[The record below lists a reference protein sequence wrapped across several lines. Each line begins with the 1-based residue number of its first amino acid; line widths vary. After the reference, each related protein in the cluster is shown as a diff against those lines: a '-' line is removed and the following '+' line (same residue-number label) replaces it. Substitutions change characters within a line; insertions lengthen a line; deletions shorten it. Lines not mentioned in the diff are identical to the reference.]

1 MNLPRVY
8 LCPHQ
13 SSCLTSFAVHVNR
26 RRGYELHK
34 RYWLFLVC
42 GCLRSGNR
50 TVTPFMLLDGA
61 SLWGTGVAAEK
72 AAKKGRAWH
81 PAHRHMIFLPGCPPL
96 FPPSKELETLSLPKP
111 LRKQGDFTPLQGHS
125 NDWCSVNAW
134 IIEWTRAM
142 DLKLSNFCF
151 PAGAR
156 WEFQEIKDIIL
167 YIKVVN

>member
-1 MNLPRVY
+1 MLVLPYINMNLPRVY

-72 AAKKGRAWH
+72 AAKKGRVWH

-111 LRKQGDFTPLQGHS
+111 LRKQGDFTHTYFYDMDVQTGSQRKPAFQFVFFKAAC
-125 NDWCSVNAW
+125 DQ
-134 IIEWTRAM
+134 EWMRPTQ
-142 DLKLSNFCF
+142 LL
-151 PAGAR
+151 
-156 WEFQEIKDIIL
+156 
-167 YIKVVN
+167 